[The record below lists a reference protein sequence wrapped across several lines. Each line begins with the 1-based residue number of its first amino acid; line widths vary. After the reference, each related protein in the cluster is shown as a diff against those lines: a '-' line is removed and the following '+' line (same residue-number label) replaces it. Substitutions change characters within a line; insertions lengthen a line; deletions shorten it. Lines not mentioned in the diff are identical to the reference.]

1 MYAALLEAVEGG
13 LDARAARLLAVV
25 LQSHEVRRL
34 AHDLLNLVAPA
45 SALQIRREGPL
56 TDAPVLHGA
65 TLAGAAIARHA
76 ARAPVGLAGHL
87 AEVPTGSRER
97 RHVDAHVVRAGVV
110 IAVRAVASPRESR
123 ESHARA
129 GAFLE
134 GFAGDVEV
142 PRGDSEDGDQHGGRR
157 GAGKFEDFSAISIL
171 GILSGRAGFYVG
183 WIQFYM
189 DLTCVD

>member
-87 AEVPTGSRER
+87 AEVPAGARER

-110 IAVRAVASPRESR
+110 VAVRAVASPREAR

-129 GAFLE
+129 GALLE
-134 GFAGDVEV
+134 LATGDVEV
-142 PRGDSEDGDQHGGRR
+142 PRDDSECGEDGDHG
-157 GAGKFEDFSAISIL
+157 
-171 GILSGRAGFYVG
+171 
-183 WIQFYM
+183 
-189 DLTCVD
+189 

>member
-1 MYAALLEAVEGG
+1 MRAYAALLKAVEGG

-25 LQSHEVRRL
+25 LQSHKVRRL

-87 AEVPTGSRER
+87 AEVPACNQLSEGNQHAISMQSVGLAGHLAEVPAGARER

-110 IAVRAVASPRESR
+110 VAVRAVASPREAR

-129 GAFLE
+129 GALLE
-134 GFAGDVEV
+134 LATGDVEV
-142 PRGDSEDGDQHGGRR
+142 P
-157 GAGKFEDFSAISIL
+157 
-171 GILSGRAGFYVG
+171 
-183 WIQFYM
+183 
-189 DLTCVD
+189 